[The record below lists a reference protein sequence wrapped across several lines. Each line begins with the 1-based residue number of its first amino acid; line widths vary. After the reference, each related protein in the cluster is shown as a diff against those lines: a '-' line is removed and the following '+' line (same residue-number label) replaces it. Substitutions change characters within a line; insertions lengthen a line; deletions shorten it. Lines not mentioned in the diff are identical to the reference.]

1 MNWLRTLM
9 SRFRL
14 TRPPA
19 APSPELREAERA
31 LAHTERRLG
40 MIKGETPAI
49 LGLADQLEQ
58 LGDQNDFAARLRTA
72 FGGPPR
78 G

>member
-9 SRFRL
+9 SRLRR
-14 TRPPA
+14 TRPDAP
-19 APSPELREAERA
+19 PSPELREAERA

-40 MIKGETPAI
+40 LIKGETPEI
-49 LGLADQLEQ
+49 LGIAAQLEQ
-58 LGDQNDFAARLRTA
+58 LGEANDFAARLRIA
-72 FGGPPR
+72 LGGPSR

>member
-1 MNWLRTLM
+1 MSWLRTLM
-9 SRFRL
+9 SRFRR
-14 TRPPA
+14 TRYPA
-19 APSPELREAERA
+19 APSSELREAERA
-31 LAHTERRLG
+31 LARTERRLG

-72 FGGPPR
+72 LGGPPR